1 MSRTTR
7 KPKSVIEET
16 LVQVLNRDKA
26 WYSRHSHFYRSGF
39 KSVRVRKDTA
49 EYLVEVTA
57 AEKKYDALL
66 AEAEKK
72 YGKWKDYPKD
82 SWYYVRYTQELPN
95 PYMKHVSK
103 FKRVDVPSSYEDDV
117 AETIRDY
124 EKRTRD
130 GHWNETGRNKFFKE
144 LCNDNLR
151 SENRKLENKILK
163 DEDYDHRP
171 YPNSKTGKKFIWSVW

>member
-16 LVQVLNRDKA
+16 LAQVLNRDKSS
-26 WYSRHSHFYRSGF
+26 YRMHSHFYRDGF

-49 EYLVEVTA
+49 EYLAEVVA

-82 SWYYVRYTQELPN
+82 SWYYTRYTQELPR

-103 FKRVDVPSSYEDDV
+103 FKRMDVPWSYEDDV
-117 AETIRDY
+117 AETTRDY
-124 EKRTRD
+124 KKRTRD
-130 GHWNETGRNKFFKE
+130 GRWNETSYNQFFKE
-144 LCNDNLR
+144 LCATNLR
-151 SENRKLENKILK
+151 SENRKLKNKILK
-163 DEDYDHRP
+163 DEDYDHQP
-171 YPNSKTGKKFIWSVW
+171 YPHLKMGKKFLWSVW